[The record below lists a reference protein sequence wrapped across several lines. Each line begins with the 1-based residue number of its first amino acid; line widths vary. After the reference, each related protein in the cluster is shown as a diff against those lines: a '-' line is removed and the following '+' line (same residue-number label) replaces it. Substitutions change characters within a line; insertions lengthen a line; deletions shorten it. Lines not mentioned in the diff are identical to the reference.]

1 MTISITAFLP
11 KWLRTRS
18 RKSGPLPQATQI
30 QPQSQS
36 QTNTPAV
43 DPVKKHSIDDSP
55 PGAKVRW
62 H

>member
-1 MTISITAFLP
+1 MTISTISFLP
-11 KWLRTRS
+11 KWLRARF

-30 QPQSQS
+30 QPQSLTQA
-36 QTNTPAV
+36 NAPV
-43 DPVKKHSIDDSP
+43 LDPVKKHSIDDSP